1 MIARKSRNKYHTL
14 MFTWIPI
21 YEEIARKILDF
32 EQRQPELLTLLAK
45 LREEG
50 LKVIQLND
58 RDANG
63 NVIPLAEIDPLTFF
77 ASFNRTSSV
86 PGRQA
91 ILKRIKEAWNLT
103 SPVPD
108 DFTGIPLANA
118 QNSWAFAYA
127 ADREPTD
134 VPILWRVAREAVD
147 KNWRTFDQNLFNE
160 ALGISQM
167 GLARMSMSLFWM
179 KPRAYLSLD
188 KNTRAF
194 FEKSGIECDSKTAAG
209 YVSWLEKV
217 VAQAGDNFPQ
227 ISHDAY
233 LACSGDASGATS
245 DDDDEQPL
253 ALKETPPPN
262 SKRRYWTWSAGEG
275 GEMWEDFY
283 QNGIAAIGWDE
294 LGDLTAYKEKE
305 ALRAKLKEL
314 WPADSDKKNDTHA
327 CWQFVH
333 EVAVGDIIFAKQGL
347 SKLLGYG
354 VVEGPY
360 IFDNQRAS
368 YQHIHKVKWLSKG
381 EWILPD
387 DTRVHLKTLTDVT
400 RWPDW
405 VAKIAKHAGLEIGQA
420 PTLPPPS
427 HSPQGVAYWW
437 LNANPKI
444 WDIRGAPVGTVNTYT
459 THNEAGNKRQ
469 KYKHFHAVKPGDLVL
484 GYVTSPEKEIVALC
498 QITKGLHTTDEGE
511 VIEFKKIEEFKQPV
525 TWAELQSAPALK
537 NCEPIESNQGSL
549 FTVTEDEFEFIRS
562 IIDERN
568 LATPAVKAVPF
579 TKADAL
585 AGLFMPETQLD
596 LILARLKQKKALV
609 LQGPPGV
616 GKTFVAK
623 RLAYTLMG
631 QKDDHR
637 VALVQFHPSY
647 GYEDFI
653 QGYRPSR
660 GGGLERRD
668 GVFYEFARLARNDPD
683 HDWFFIIDE
692 INRGNLAKIFGE
704 LLMLLEADK
713 RGPEHVVSLTY
724 SEKGEQFYLPS
735 NLHVIGTM
743 NTADRS
749 LAMVDY
755 ALRRRFAFVT
765 LEPAVNSSAF
775 GDWLTAAGA
784 SKALLDQIRT
794 AVGVL
799 NAAIDKERDL
809 GERFRIGHSFFCPAP
824 GQKPDVQWYRDIIHT
839 EIKPLLEE
847 YFDSKDRVEN
857 LIAEVLK

>member
-1 MIARKSRNKYHTL
+1 
-14 MFTWIPI
+14 
-21 YEEIARKILDF
+21 
-32 EQRQPELLTLLAK
+32 
-45 LREEG
+45 
-50 LKVIQLND
+50 
-58 RDANG
+58 
-63 NVIPLAEIDPLTFF
+63 
-77 ASFNRTSSV
+77 
-86 PGRQA
+86 
-91 ILKRIKEAWNLT
+91 
-103 SPVPD
+103 
-108 DFTGIPLANA
+108 LANA

-127 ADREPTD
+127 ADRELTD

-167 GLARMSMSLFWM
+167 GLARMTMSLFWM

-188 KNTRAF
+188 KNTRAY
-194 FEKSGIECDSKTAAG
+194 FENSGIVCDSKTASG
-209 YVSWLEKV
+209 YVTWLEKV
-217 VAQAGDNFPQ
+217 VAKAGDDFPQ

-233 LACSGDASGATS
+233 LACSGNESSEASA
-245 DDDDEQPL
+245 DDDGQPL
-253 ALKETPPPN
+253 VFQETAPQN
-262 SKRRYWTWSAGEG
+262 SKRRYWLYSPGEQARFWQECLDKGIIVIGYDELEDFHQYNSQEEIEKTLKEMWGKEERPYNHSRAVWEFAKVIQSGDVVIVKKGRSEYLGYGIVNGPCERDDSRPEFKSFRKVIWKKTGTWSA
-275 GEMWEDFY
+275 DF
-283 QNGIAAIGWDE
+283 
-294 LGDLTAYKEKE
+294 DL
-305 ALRAKLKEL
+305 
-314 WPADSDKKNDTHA
+314 
-327 CWQFVH
+327 
-333 EVAVGDIIFAKQGL
+333 
-347 SKLLGYG
+347 
-354 VVEGPY
+354 VV
-360 IFDNQRAS
+360 
-368 YQHIHKVKWLSKG
+368 
-381 EWILPD
+381 
-387 DTRVHLKTLTDVT
+387 KTLTDIT
-400 RWPDW
+400 KYPDY
-405 VAKIAKHAGLEIGQA
+405 VVKLKNLIGIDTDSVFEPGSQ
-420 PTLPPPS
+420 TPS
-427 HSPQGVAYWW
+427 HSPEVTAYWW

-444 WDIRGAPVGTVNTYT
+444 WDIRGAPIGTVNTYT

-469 KYKHFHAVKPGDLVL
+469 KYKHFLAVKPGDLVL

-498 QITKGLHTTDEGE
+498 QITKGLHATDEGE

-537 NCEPIESNQGSL
+537 HCEPIESNQGSL
-549 FTVTEDEFEFIRS
+549 FTVTEEEFDFIRS

-568 LATPAVKAVPF
+568 LVTPPVKITAF

-596 LILARLKQKKALV
+596 LTLVRLKQKKALV

-623 RLAYTLMG
+623 RLAYALMG
-631 QKDDHR
+631 QKDDRR
-637 VALVQFHPSY
+637 VSMVQFHPSY

-668 GVFYEFARLARNDPD
+668 GVFYEFARLARNDPE

-713 RGPEHVVSLTY
+713 RGPDHVVSLTY
-724 SEKGEQFYLPS
+724 SEKGEQFYLPR

-765 LEPAVNSSAF
+765 LEPAVNSTAF
-775 GDWLTAAGA
+775 GDWLAAAGA
-784 SKALLDQIRT
+784 SEVLVEQIRA

-799 NAAIDKERDL
+799 NAAINKERDL
-809 GERFRIGHSFFCPAP
+809 GERFLIGHSFFCPGA
-824 GQKPDVQWYRDIIHT
+824 GQKPDAQWYREIIQT

-847 YFDSKDRVEN
+847 YFDSKDHVEN